1 MGNYVIAKCLE
12 YHDGSV
18 VVQEVLPE
26 VYNSVDEAKYESQF
40 HDKEGRVFELVKYE

>member
-1 MGNYVIAKCLE
+1 MNYIVAKCWN
-12 YHDGSV
+12 YHDDSV

-40 HDKEGRVFELVKYE
+40 HGKEWQVFELVKYE